1 MAVAHEH
8 YRAVD
13 GVVARAVGDEMVLLD
28 LRSGVYYSLNAVG
41 AIVWQGIDRSASLEQ
56 IVADTVSEFE
66 VDAETAREDVRGF
79 LRSAA
84 EAGLIAEV

>member
-13 GVVARAVGDEMVLLD
+13 GVAARAVGDDMVLLD

-41 AIVWQGIDRSASLEQ
+41 ATVWRGIDRNATVEQ
-56 IVADTVSEFE
+56 IVADTISEFE
-66 VDAETAREDVRGF
+66 VDAARAREDVTTF
-79 LRSAA
+79 LRSLL
-84 EAGLIAEV
+84 EAGLIAEA